1 MHLESQGHK
10 ILPKSLTATERVP
23 GVDCPPSQQQAA
35 QPSEA
40 QPKYLRSQHFHEDE
54 GFPDVGG
61 LFLPGATVLLLLSPH
76 VLQS

>member
-1 MHLESQGHK
+1 MPLEFQGHE
-10 ILPKSLTATERVP
+10 ILPTSFNATKRVP
-23 GVDCPPSQQQAA
+23 GADPQQQAA
-35 QPSEA
+35 QPCEA
-40 QPKYLRSQHFHEDE
+40 QPQDLRSEHFHEDE